1 MLELFEKAVLIGIG
15 ALSLT
20 QKKGEELLTDL
31 KEKYKF
37 SEEEGKAFLEKI
49 QGAAKETRAKITEA
63 AEAEV
68 KKTVERIGLDPKD
81 DYELLKQRVE
91 ELEKKLGS
99 QELGSQE

>member
-1 MLELFEKAVLIGIG
+1 MIELFEKAVLTGIG

-20 QKKGEELLTDL
+20 QKKGEELLADL

-49 QGAAKETRAKITEA
+49 QGAAKETRTKITEA

-68 KKTVERIGLDPKD
+68 KKTVERIGLVPKE

>member
-1 MLELFEKAVLIGIG
+1 MIELFEKAVLTGLG

-20 QKKGEELLTDL
+20 QKKGEELLSDL

-63 AEAEV
+63 AEIEV
-68 KKTVERIGLDPKD
+68 KKTVERIGLVPKD

-91 ELEKKLGS
+91 ELEKRLAA
-99 QELGSQE
+99 QE

>member
-1 MLELFEKAVLIGIG
+1 MFELFEKAVLTGIG

-20 QKKGEELLTDL
+20 QKKGEELLADL

-49 QGAAKETRAKITEA
+49 QGAAKETRAKIAEA

-68 KKTVERIGLDPKD
+68 KKTVERIGLVPKD
-81 DYELLKQRVE
+81 DYEQLKQRVD
-91 ELEKKLGS
+91 ELEKKLGA
-99 QELGSQE
+99 QE

>member
-1 MLELFEKAVLIGIG
+1 MIELFEKSVLTGIG

-20 QKKGEELLTDL
+20 QKKGEELLADL

-49 QGAAKETRAKITEA
+49 QGAAMETRAKITEA

-68 KKTVERIGLDPKD
+68 KKTVERVGLVPKE
-81 DYELLKQRVE
+81 DYELLKLRVE
-91 ELEKKLGS
+91 ELEKKLGHRNKS
-99 QELGSQE
+99 

>member
-1 MLELFEKAVLIGIG
+1 MFELFEKAVLTGIG

-20 QKKGEELLTDL
+20 QKKGEELLADL

-49 QGAAKETRAKITEA
+49 QGAAKETRAKIAEA

-68 KKTVERIGLDPKD
+68 KKTVERVGLVPKD

-91 ELEKKLGS
+91 ELEKKLAA
-99 QELGSQE
+99 QE

>member
-1 MLELFEKAVLIGIG
+1 MIELFEKAVLTGIG

-20 QKKGEELLTDL
+20 QKKGEELLADL

-49 QGAAKETRAKITEA
+49 QGAAKETRTKITEA

-68 KKTVERIGLDPKD
+68 KKTVERIGLVPKED
-81 DYELLKQRVE
+81 FEQLKQRVE
-91 ELEKKLGS
+91 ALEKKLGS